1 MIGGG
6 HPHHAGAAAGAEQE
20 EGADRW
26 RDHRSRVERPAGR
39 AAGAGSTLG
48 YPPAVDE
55 VLLAERLIGYDTSRR
70 SGIGLATDFVA
81 GWLEARGAAVEQM
94 ETAGRRCLVARVG
107 SGATRLVLHGHLDV
121 VPGHPEQFSPRV
133 EGGRLI
139 GRGAYD
145 MKSALAAMML
155 AVADLA
161 GDIEGVEV
169 ELVVVPDEER
179 ADPGENCTEMLVR
192 DGLRADFV
200 VCGEPTDMHVGVQAK
215 GVLMVRIDVGG
226 TAAHGATPWL
236 GDNAVLRAVDL
247 FRRIETLPFAAE
259 SAPLFER
266 PSINLGRIQGGD
278 AVNKVPDACR
288 MDVDVRYLPGQS
300 PEGVLAQIRSLDPRA
315 GVEVLLMRPPA
326 DVPADHPFVRALLEA
341 AGRQEPSSA
350 SVGRDGASDAVA
362 FLEVGVPAVEF
373 GPRGGGHHGPE
384 EYVEIESLPPY
395 RRALV
400 EFARS
405 VAQTSAAPA
414 RDAGAGI

>member
-1 MIGGG
+1 
-6 HPHHAGAAAGAEQE
+6 
-20 EGADRW
+20 
-26 RDHRSRVERPAGR
+26 
-39 AAGAGSTLG
+39 
-48 YPPAVDE
+48 VDE

-81 GWLEARGAAVEQM
+81 GWLEAQGAAVQRM
-94 ETAGRRCLVARVG
+94 ETGGRRCLVARVG
-107 SGATRLVLHGHLDV
+107 AGSTRLVLHGHLDV
-121 VPGHPEQFSPRV
+121 VPGHPEQFAPRV
-133 EGGRLI
+133 ENGRLF

-155 AVADLA
+155 AVADLS
-161 GDIEGVEV
+161 GEIDGVEV

-179 ADPGENCTEMLVR
+179 SDPGENCTEMLVR

-215 GVLMVRIDVGG
+215 GVLMVRVDVAG

-247 FRRIETLPFAAE
+247 FRRIQTLPFAAE

-278 AVNKVPDACR
+278 AVNKVPDLCR

-300 PEGVLAQIRSLDPRA
+300 PEGVLAQIRSLDPGA
-315 GVEVLLMRPPA
+315 GVEVLIERPPA
-326 DVPADHPFVRALLEA
+326 EVPADHPMVRALLAA
-341 AGRQEPSSA
+341 AGREEPSSA

-362 FLEVGVPAVEF
+362 FLGVGVPAVEF

-384 EYVEIESLPPY
+384 EYVEIESLPRY

-400 EFARS
+400 EFARM
-405 VAQTSAAPA
+405 VGGTQAPL

>member
-1 MIGGG
+1 M
-6 HPHHAGAAAGAEQE
+6 A
-20 EGADRW
+20 R
-26 RDHRSRVERPAGR
+26 
-39 AAGAGSTLG
+39 AGSG
-48 YPPAVDE
+48 P
-55 VLLAERLIGYDTSRR
+55 
-70 SGIGLATDFVA
+70 
-81 GWLEARGAAVEQM
+81 
-94 ETAGRRCLVARVG
+94 
-107 SGATRLVLHGHLDV
+107 TRIIFNGHLDV
-121 VPGHPEQFSPRV
+121 VPGHEDQFAPRID
-133 EGGRLI
+133 GGRLF

-145 MKSALAAMML
+145 MKAALGAMML
-155 AVADLA
+155 AVADLTA
-161 GDIEGVEV
+161 GGLDGAEV
-169 ELVVVPDEER
+169 QLMVVPDEER
-179 ADPGENCTEMLVR
+179 SEPGENCTQMMVR

-215 GVLMVRIDVGG
+215 GVLMVRVDVPG

-278 AVNKVPDACR
+278 AVNKVPDLCR

-300 PEGVLAQIRSLDPRA
+300 PEGVLAQIRSLDRDA
-315 GVEVLLMRPPA
+315 GVEVLLERPPA
-326 DVPADHPFVRALLEA
+326 DVPADHPMVRALLEA

-362 FLEVGVPAVEF
+362 FLGVGVPAVEF

-384 EYVEIESLPPY
+384 EYVEIESLPRY

-400 EFARS
+400 EFARA
-405 VAQTSAAPA
+405 VGGTPAAM